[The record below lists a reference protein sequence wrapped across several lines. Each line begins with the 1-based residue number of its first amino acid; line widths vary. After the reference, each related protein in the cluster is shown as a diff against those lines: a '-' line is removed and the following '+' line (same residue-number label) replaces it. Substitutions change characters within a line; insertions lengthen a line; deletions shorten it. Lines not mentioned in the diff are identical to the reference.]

1 MTKKESRFVAI
12 AFALLSMAFCA
23 CRANAQSGGQV
34 EEKPDRDALYQVSA
48 LQALTL
54 GDYYGSVS
62 VGELKRRGDFGLGT
76 FDGINGE
83 LIMLDGVVYRAVAD
97 GSVEVVPDDETV
109 PFANASF
116 FDVDEK
122 QSVKDVPDFNALRAI
137 LDERIAALGRNRFY
151 LIRLDGTFRR
161 VKARSEVKQSPPY
174 EPLART
180 MERAQTVFEFEN
192 IAGSA
197 IGLYCPPYM
206 NMLNAPGWHLHFIS
220 EDRTKGGHA
229 LELSVES
236 GELTWDY
243 TDGFFMRLPN
253 EGPFVDFDL
262 MVDQSEDIE
271 KVETKAGER

>member
-1 MTKKESRFVAI
+1 MAKRVSRIFAT
-12 AFALLSMAFCA
+12 AFALLSAAFCV

-34 EEKPDRDALYQVSA
+34 EEKPDRDALYQVSTH
-48 LQALTL
+48 QALTL

-62 VGELKRRGDFGLGT
+62 VGELKRRGDFGIGT

-83 LIMLDGVVYRAVAD
+83 LIMLDGVVYRAAAD
-97 GSVEVVPDDETV
+97 GSAEVVPDDETV

-122 QSVKDVPDFNALRAI
+122 QSVKDVPDVNALREI
-137 LDERIAALGRNRFY
+137 LDERIATLGRTRFY

-174 EPLART
+174 EPLVKT

-192 IAGSA
+192 ISGSA

-206 NMLNAPGWHLHFIS
+206 NMLNAPGWHFHFVS
-220 EDRTKGGHA
+220 EDRTKGGHV

-236 GELTWDY
+236 GELAWDDA
-243 TDGFFMRLPN
+243 DGFFMKLPTA
-253 EGPFVDFDL
+253 GPFADFDL
-262 MVDQSEDIE
+262 TVDQSKDIE
-271 KVETKAGER
+271 KVETKADER